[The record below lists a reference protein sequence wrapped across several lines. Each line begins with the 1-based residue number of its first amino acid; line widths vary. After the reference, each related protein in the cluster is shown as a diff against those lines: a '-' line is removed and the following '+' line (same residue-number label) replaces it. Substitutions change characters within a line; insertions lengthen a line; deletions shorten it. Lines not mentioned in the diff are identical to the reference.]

1 MVIILVGNFGVNDVI
16 TMAHG
21 SGGQAGHELMEKIL
35 LPAFDNPIL
44 REMHDGAKLDLST
57 NKIAFTTDSYVV
69 KPLFFAGGNIGK
81 LAVCGTVNDLA
92 MTGAIAK
99 YISVGMIIE
108 EGFPLKDLQEIV
120 NTMRKAADEAGVYI
134 VTYRTRSG

>member
-1 MVIILVGNFGVNDVI
+1 MVIILVGNFGANDVI

-69 KPLFFAGGNIGK
+69 KPLFL
-81 LAVCGTVNDLA
+81 LAVILGNWLFV
-92 MTGAIAK
+92 
-99 YISVGMIIE
+99 V
-108 EGFPLKDLQEIV
+108 
-120 NTMRKAADEAGVYI
+120 R
-134 VTYRTRSG
+134 

>member
-1 MVIILVGNFGVNDVI
+1 MIILAGNFGANDVI

-57 NKIAFTTDSYVV
+57 NKIAFTT
-69 KPLFFAGGNIGK
+69 AN
-81 LAVCGTVNDLA
+81 
-92 MTGAIAK
+92 
-99 YISVGMIIE
+99 
-108 EGFPLKDLQEIV
+108 
-120 NTMRKAADEAGVYI
+120 
-134 VTYRTRSG
+134 RSFVRQSN

>member
-1 MVIILVGNFGVNDVI
+1 MIILVGNFGANDVI

-81 LAVCGTVNDLA
+81 LAGFWTVNVLVF
-92 MTGAIAK
+92 IINIYK
-99 YISVGMIIE
+99 YISVVQIIFV
-108 EGFPLKDLQEIV
+108 GFSLKNL
-120 NTMRKAADEAGVYI
+120 
-134 VTYRTRSG
+134 